1 MTFLFLTYR
10 GVVAVFANEHL
21 LDMTVLFMRGVATKL
36 ALLTLMVAALSAS
49 LLITLKS
56 LTNPSA
62 AQEDAYVILLRHG
75 DAPGRSEP
83 RGFSLA
89 DCETQRSLSDK
100 GRDEAQQVGE
110 LLRAQRIKVT
120 KILTSRWCRARETA
134 QLLQLG
140 AMEDAP
146 AFDNLEFNKQRA
158 AELLDEERNLIESWH
173 GPGVLLI
180 VTHGSNIQALTG
192 IHLEQ
197 GTMIVAKPQERN
209 SVFLRF
215 DKLFLQNTP
224 SWFLSDATEMRKVP
238 GQFLLVL

>member
-1 MTFLFLTYR
+1 
-10 GVVAVFANEHL
+10 
-21 LDMTVLFMRGVATKL
+21 MRGVATKL

-49 LLITLKS
+49 LLIILKW
-56 LTNPSA
+56 LANPSA

-89 DCETQRSLSDK
+89 DCDTQRSLSDK

-146 AFDNLEFNKQRA
+146 AFDNLEFNKQRRGRIA
-158 AELLDEERNLIESWH
+158 
-173 GPGVLLI
+173 
-180 VTHGSNIQALTG
+180 
-192 IHLEQ
+192 
-197 GTMIVAKPQERN
+197 
-209 SVFLRF
+209 
-215 DKLFLQNTP
+215 
-224 SWFLSDATEMRKVP
+224 
-238 GQFLLVL
+238 

>member
-1 MTFLFLTYR
+1 
-10 GVVAVFANEHL
+10 
-21 LDMTVLFMRGVATKL
+21 MTVLFMRGVATKL

-49 LLITLKS
+49 LLIILKW
-56 LTNPSA
+56 LANPSA

-89 DCETQRSLSDK
+89 DCDTQRSLSDK

-215 DKLFLQNTP
+215 DKVFLQNTP
-224 SWFLSDATEMRKVP
+224 SWFCLTQPRCAKSPTLLSQARQSRSPP
-238 GQFLLVL
+238 GNSC